1 MSVILGIS
9 AYFHDSSAAL
19 LVDGTLVAAA
29 SEERFSRIKYDAS
42 LPLKS
47 VAFCLSKAN
56 LSIDEVDE
64 VVFFEKP
71 FTKFERILDT
81 SVRFAPYGFVPFQK
95 AIRSWLKSK
104 FWVADT
110 IRKQLH
116 FKGNLSF
123 SQHHLSHAALAA
135 YTGPYDSAAIVIMD
149 GVGER
154 ACTTIGVYENGKVQ
168 LLQEQRFPHSIGLL
182 YSAFTYFCGFKVNG
196 GEYKLMGLAPYGT
209 PRFTQLIRDH
219 VVKQKDDGS
228 IELNLEYFRF
238 HKDVEMT
245 SKKMESLFGVS
256 KRKPEDELL
265 EIYKDIAASI
275 QEVTQQL
282 VLQLIHSAH
291 QLTGK
296 KHLLIGGGV
305 ALNCVINQAIISQ
318 TPFESYWLHS
328 ASGDSGCAL
337 GAALWREGKPIS
349 SDQRLLKAIDFLGPS
364 YSDKE
369 IEESILQKQ
378 LVFSS
383 LSDEELIE
391 TSSDLL
397 KNGKVLGWFQGA
409 MEVGPRALGNRS
421 ILAHPGFPDMQKQ
434 LNLKIKK
441 REGFRPFAPIVTA
454 ESAADYFD
462 LQEGVDYS
470 RMTTVAK
477 AKQVESMPSCV
488 HVDGT
493 SRIQVLA
500 KTDQTLLH
508 QLLVRFG
515 EKAGIPVLINTSFN
529 ERGEPMVCSP
539 NEAIACFFNTEMDAL
554 VIGNKLILKS
564 ENAHIQ
570 HQNNVYA
577 LD

>member
-19 LVDGTLVAAA
+19 LVDGKLVAAA
-29 SEERFSRIKYDAS
+29 AEERFSRIKYDPS
-42 LPLKS
+42 IPLKS
-47 VAFCLSKAN
+47 IEFCLTKAN

-64 VVFFEKP
+64 LVFFEKP

-81 SVRFAPYGFVPFQK
+81 CVRFAPFGFVPFQK

-110 IRKQLH
+110 IRKQLQ
-116 FKGNLSF
+116 FNGKLTF

-135 YTGPYDSAAIVIMD
+135 YTGPYNSAAIVIMD

-154 ACTTIGVYENGKVQ
+154 ACTSIGVFENGRVQ

-219 VVKQKDDGS
+219 VVKQKADGS

-245 SKKMESLFGVS
+245 SKKMETLFGVS
-256 KRKPEDELL
+256 KRKPEEELL

-282 VLQLIHSAH
+282 VLQLIHSVH

-296 KHLLIGGGV
+296 KQLLIGGGV

-337 GAALWREGKPIS
+337 GAALWRGGKQLS
-349 SDQRLLKAIDFLGPS
+349 NNQRTLRDTDFFGPS
-364 YSDKE
+364 YSEKE
-369 IEESILQKQ
+369 LEESLLNKQ
-378 LVFSS
+378 LVFSF
-383 LSDEELIE
+383 LSNEDLIDK
-391 TSSDLL
+391 TSDLL
-397 KNGKVLGWFQGA
+397 KIGKVVGWFQGA

-441 REGFRPFAPIVTA
+441 REGFRPFAPIVIA
-454 ESAADYFD
+454 ECADEYFD

-470 RMTTVAK
+470 RMTTVAR
-477 AKQVESMPSCV
+477 AKQEILMPSCV

-493 SRIQVLA
+493 SRIQVLE
-500 KTDQTLLH
+500 KSDQLLLH

-515 EKAGIPVLINTSFN
+515 EKTGIPVLINTSFN

-539 NEAIACFFNTEMDAL
+539 KEAIACFFNTEMDAL
-554 VIGNKLILKS
+554 VLGNFLVLKS
-564 ENAHIQ
+564 ENKHFH
-570 HQNNVYA
+570 HQNKVYA